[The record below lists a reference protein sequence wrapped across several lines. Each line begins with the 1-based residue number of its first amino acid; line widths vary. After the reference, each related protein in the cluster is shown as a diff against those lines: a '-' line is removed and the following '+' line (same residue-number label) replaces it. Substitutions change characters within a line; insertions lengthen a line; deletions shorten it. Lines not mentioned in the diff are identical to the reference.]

1 MSGKPYGVL
10 ALARPT
16 FDVPYAEEMAAR
28 AFATLD
34 AAGVKTIG
42 PRGLLFDADAAR
54 KAAADLKNRDLAGL
68 LLLQVTFTD
77 ASMTLELAREIK
89 APLAIWAFPEPR
101 LGGRLRLNSFCGL
114 NLAGHALGRAGVT
127 YSYLYRSPDEPLAQS
142 SIANWAKK
150 KRVLRGRS
158 RGRIASTKAD
168 ASRAKAMLDGLKGR
182 RIGLIGEHPAG
193 FDTCCF
199 DDRDLGKLTGISV
212 DRIALGD
219 LFARAAKVTSATSAK
234 RRRDVASLKG
244 IDGVDQEQLR
254 KSLTLFDG
262 LAALKDEKGL
272 SAFAVRCW
280 PEMFTEY
287 GCAICGP
294 MGMMNGAGVPAACE
308 ADVYGAVTALMLQE
322 IAGAPSWLVDI
333 VDMDAADGTTVFWHC
348 GSAPEQMRDPAHPAE
363 AQIHSNRKMPLLMQ
377 FPLKPGR
384 ITIARL
390 SQANN
395 DPHLLVS
402 AGEVIRAPI
411 SFTGTSGVVKLD
423 GATASNLHGLIGGAY
438 EHHVAMVY
446 GDHRGAMAALGQKL
460 GLPVRTLA

>member
-1 MSGKPYGVL
+1 MSGRPHGVL

-16 FDVPYAEEMAAR
+16 FDVPYAEEMAAK
-28 AFATLD
+28 AFAALD
-34 AAGVKTIG
+34 AAGIATIG

-54 KAAADLKNRDLAGL
+54 VAAAGLKGHDLAGL

-77 ASMTLELAREIK
+77 ASMTLELAREID

-114 NLAGHALGRAGVT
+114 NLAGHALGRADIP
-127 YSYLYRSPDEPLAQS
+127 YRYLYQSADAPLAERDISRWPQQ
-142 SIANWAKK
+142 
-150 KRVLRGRS
+150 RQRQRGAS
-158 RGRIASTKAD
+158 RGHMPFTEAEA
-168 ASRAKAMLDGLKGR
+168 ARAGTMLDGLKGR
-182 RIGLIGEHPAG
+182 RIGLIGQHPAG
-193 FDTCCF
+193 FDTCRF
-199 DDRDLGKLTGISV
+199 EDGELAALTGISI

-219 LFARAAKVTSATSAK
+219 LFAHAAAVTTAASDL
-234 RRRDVASLKG
+234 RRKDVAGLKG
-244 IDGVDQEQLR
+244 LADVDQEQLR

-280 PEMFTEY
+280 PETFTEY

-333 VDMDAADGTTVFWHC
+333 VDMDVGDGTTVFWHC
-348 GSAPEQMRDPAHPAE
+348 GSAPEQMRDPAYPAE

-395 DPHLLVS
+395 DPHLLVT
-402 AGEVIRAPI
+402 GGDVVRAPI

-423 GATASNLHGLIGGAY
+423 GSVSDNLHGLIGGAY

-446 GDHRGAMAALGQKL
+446 GDHRGALAALGQKL
-460 GLPVRTLA
+460 GLPVRTL